1 MLSTFLDH
9 QWKAFWRSKN
19 KGGTIA
25 TQLLIGFIVLYLLG
39 VAFFLGIGLEGFI
52 AQVFPKKDVFEVY
65 NGFILYYFA
74 IDFMMRIQL
83 QDLPTL
89 AIVPYLHLKIPKRKI
104 VNFLNVSALFSAFN
118 VLPLFLLLPFCATAI
133 SEISGPL
140 ASVMYVIAI
149 FSLMIF
155 NNYAALYIKRLSI
168 QNLKLVPIVLLI
180 IVGFGLLE
188 YFKVFSI
195 AAISN
200 TVFSFVADHP
210 FSALG
215 FTIIAVLMF
224 IANSRYLR
232 SNLYVE
238 ELSSNKV
245 EKASTDYP
253 FLDRFGKV
261 GTLVALEIKLILRN
275 KRSRSAVTMSSLLL
289 FYGFL
294 FYKKEALD
302 KDQFNLM
309 VFAAVFMTGNT
320 ISIYGQFMFGWQAA
334 HFDGLMANKID
345 IKDFIRAKFL
355 LFTLFSTLIT
365 LLTCLYGF
373 ISWKILLIQF
383 AAYFYNI
390 GIGTIIVLFFA
401 TRNCKAIDVSK
412 SATFNYQGV
421 GASQWILGIP
431 YFLCPFLIFLPF
443 SLSGHPY
450 PGLLALGLCGLA
462 AFLTRGFWVDF
473 LVKEFYKRKYKIAAG
488 FREKS

>member
-1 MLSTFLDH
+1 MFSTFLDH

-25 TQLLIGFIVLYLLG
+25 TQLIIGFVVLYLLG
-39 VAFFLGIGLEGFI
+39 VAFFLGISLESFI
-52 AQVFPKKDVFEVY
+52 DKIFPKKNVFEVF

-74 IDFMMRIQL
+74 VDFMMRMQL
-83 QDLPTL
+83 QELPTL
-89 AIVPYLHLKIPKRKI
+89 GIVPYLHLRIPKRKI

-118 VLPLFLLLPFCATAI
+118 VLPLFLFLPFCATAI
-133 SEISGPL
+133 SEIYGPL
-140 ASVMYVIAI
+140 ASLMYVIAI

-155 NNYAALYIKRLSI
+155 NNYAALYVKRLSV

-180 IVGFGLLE
+180 IIGFGLLE

-195 AAISN
+195 AAGSDR
-200 TVFSFVADHP
+200 VFSFISDHP

-215 FTIIAVLMF
+215 FTILAVLMF
-224 IANSRYLR
+224 LLNAKYLR
-232 SNLYVE
+232 NNLYVE
-238 ELSSNKV
+238 ELSSNK
-245 EKASTDYP
+245 EKKSSTDYP
-253 FLDRFGKV
+253 FLDRFGKI

-275 KRSRSAVTMSSLLL
+275 KRSRSAVTMSLLLL

-294 FYKKEALD
+294 FYKKESLD
-302 KDQFNLM
+302 KDQLGLIL
-309 VFAAVFMTGNT
+309 FAAVFMTGNT
-320 ISIYGQFMFGWQAA
+320 VSIYGQFMFGWQAA
-334 HFDGLMANKID
+334 HFDGLMANKIE

-373 ISWKILLIQF
+373 MSWKILVVQF

-390 GIGTIIVLFFA
+390 GIGTIIVLYFA
-401 TRNCKAIDVSK
+401 TRNFKAIDITK
-412 SATFNYQGV
+412 GAAFNYQGV

-431 YFLCPFLIFLPF
+431 YFLCPFLIYLPF
-443 SLSGHPY
+443 HFGGHPY
-450 PGLLALGLCGLA
+450 WGLLALGLCGLTG
-462 AFLTRGFWVDF
+462 FLTRRFWVDF
-473 LVKEFYKRKYKIAAG
+473 LVKEFNKRKYKIAAG

>member
-9 QWKAFWRSKN
+9 QWKSFWRSKN

-25 TQLLIGFIVLYLLG
+25 TQLLIGFVVLYLLG
-39 VAFFLGIGLEGFI
+39 AAFFLGIGLEGFI
-52 AQVFPKKDVFEVY
+52 EQIFPKKNVFDVF

-74 IDFMMRIQL
+74 VDFMMRMQL

-89 AIVPYLHLKIPKRKI
+89 AIVPYLHLRIPKRKI

-118 VLPLFLLLPFCATAI
+118 VLPLFLFLPFCATAI
-133 SEISGPL
+133 SEIYGPL
-140 ASVMYVIAI
+140 AALMYVVAI

-168 QNLKLVPIVLLI
+168 QNLTLVPIVLLV
-180 IVGFGLLE
+180 IVGFALLE

-200 TVFSFVADHP
+200 TVFYFITDYP
-210 FSALG
+210 FAALG
-215 FTIIAVLMF
+215 FTVLAALMF
-224 IANSRYLR
+224 VANARYLR

-238 ELSSNKV
+238 ELSSAKA

-253 FLDRFGKV
+253 FLNRFGKV

-275 KRSRSAVTMSSLLL
+275 KRSRSAITMSSLLL
-289 FYGFL
+289 FYGLL

-302 KDQFNLM
+302 KDQIGIM
-309 VFAAVFMTGNT
+309 IFAAVFMTGSS
-320 ISIYGQFMFGWQAA
+320 ISVYGQFMFGWQAA

-345 IKDFIRAKFL
+345 IKDFFRAKFL
-355 LFTLFSTLIT
+355 LFTLFSTLVA
-365 LLTCLYGF
+365 LLSCLYGF
-373 ISWKILLIQF
+373 ISWKILVIHL
-383 AAYFYNI
+383 AAYLYNV
-390 GIGTIIVLFFA
+390 GIGTIIVLYFA
-401 TRNCKAIDVSK
+401 TRNYKAIDVSK
-412 SATFNYQGV
+412 AAAFNYQGV

-431 YFLCPFLIFLPF
+431 YFLCPFLIFLPL

-450 PGLLALGLCGLA
+450 WGLLALGLFGLA
-462 AFLTRGFWVDF
+462 GFLTRGFWIDF
-473 LVKEFYKRKYKIAAG
+473 LVKEFNKRKYKIAAG